1 MKKSLFVLIVGSLVC
16 FVPFT
21 FSQRVVCSINDSW
34 RFSKGDFPSSV
45 NPDFDDSKWESVNV
59 PHTWNKND
67 ALDDLPGYY
76 RGLGWYRRTV
86 TIPLEKKGKQLTIF
100 FEGVNQEMELF
111 VNGKSVGKHLGGYTR
126 FSFDITSFIQF
137 GEKNTFAVKV
147 DNSFNE
153 NIPPLTADFTFFGGI
168 YRDVYLIYTSK
179 QHISTTHFAS
189 SGVYITTPV
198 VSENKADISVKTI
211 LANAEMSDMKIRLE
225 QTIISPE
232 KKIVSINSTKYLLHK
247 FSKQEEFI
255 QTLKIDN
262 PALWS
267 PDSPVLYSVIT
278 RLYDSKTN
286 ILLDEISNPLGFRWF
301 EFSPKKGFILNG
313 KPCKLMGTNRHQCF
327 EGLGNA
333 LPDEIHVRDIKLLK
347 DMGANFLRVAHY
359 PQDPT
364 IMEMCDKSGIITS
377 VEIPIVNT
385 ITVNEQFTKNSLQMA
400 REMVMQDFNSPS
412 VLIWTYMNEVLL
424 KIPNNSN
431 PTKKTEYLTNVGELA
446 LKIDNQLRADD
457 AYRYTMIPMHA
468 NFEDYDKARLTQIP
482 MIVGW
487 NMYQGWYGGKIE
499 DFEVVLDDFHAK
511 LKDKPVIV
519 TEYGADVDPRLHTFY
534 PVRFDYTAEYADRL
548 HEHYSKA
555 IKDRNYISGA
565 AIWNL
570 NDFYSEERENSV
582 PHVNSKGITTQ
593 NRELKDSY
601 LFYQAGLL
609 NRPVVSIGSS
619 NWYIRGGIADSNYVC
634 KQALKVYSNLLEI
647 ELIVNGKSIGTKAVT
662 DNIALFD
669 VPFINGINTILA
681 CGKTK
686 QNEVVSDLRKIDF
699 RMIPSNLKDKILPF
713 SEINVMLGSNRFFE
727 DKINNVIWTPEKEY
741 SPGSWGYIGGTQ
753 YQKKTKYAQQPAS
766 DLDIYNTNIDP
777 VFQTMRSGLK
787 SFKLDVPDGKYTI
800 SFYWAELESAR
811 ERKVSVYNL
820 GNDAVADNFT
830 KRIFDVSINNLK
842 VKNNLNISEE
852 FGERT
857 AVIIKSVVDVNSGE
871 GLTIEFEPIV
881 GKTMLNAIRVYR
893 NY

>member
-1 MKKSLFVLIVGSLVC
+1 MKKSLFVLTVSL
-16 FVPFT
+16 FFFAPNA
-21 FSQRVVCSINDSW
+21 FSQRVVYSINDSW
-34 RFSKGDFPSSV
+34 QFSKGDFPLCV
-45 NPDFDDSKWESVNV
+45 NDGFDDGKWESVNI
-59 PHTWNKND
+59 PHTWNKSD
-67 ALDDLPGYY
+67 AMDDLPGYY
-76 RGLGWYRRTV
+76 RGLNWYRRTV
-86 TIPLEKKGKQLTIF
+86 TIPLEKKDKQLTIF
-100 FEGVNQEMELF
+100 FEAVNQEVELF
-111 VNGKSVGKHLGGYTR
+111 VNAKSVGKHLGGYTR
-126 FSFDITSFIQF
+126 FSFDITPFILF
-137 GEKNTFAVKV
+137 GKKNTFAVKV

-198 VSENKADISVKTI
+198 VSEKKADISIKTI
-211 LANAEMSDMKIRLE
+211 LTNTEMSDKKIRLE

-232 KKIVSINSTKYLLHK
+232 KKIISINSITYLLHK
-247 FSKQEEFI
+247 FSKQVEFI
-255 QTLKIDN
+255 QTLKINN
-262 PALWS
+262 PTLWS

-286 ILLDEISNPLGFRWF
+286 ILLDETSNPLGFRWF
-301 EFSPKKGFILNG
+301 EFSPEKGFILNG

-364 IMEMCDKSGIITS
+364 IMEMCDKFGIITS
-377 VEIPIVNT
+377 IEIPIVNT
-385 ITVNEQFTKNSLQMA
+385 ITVNEQFTKNCLQMA
-400 REMVMQDFNSPS
+400 REMVMQDFNHPS
-412 VLIWTYMNEVLL
+412 VLIWAYMNEVLL
-424 KIPNNSN
+424 KIPDNSN
-431 PTKKTEYLTNVGELA
+431 SVKKADYLSKVGELA

-468 NFEDYDKARLTQIP
+468 NFDDYDKAKLTQIP

-487 NMYQGWYGGKIE
+487 NMYQGWYGGKIG
-499 DFEVVLDDFHAK
+499 DFEVVLDNFHSK

-519 TEYGADVDPRLHTFY
+519 TEYGADVDPRLHSFT
-534 PVRFDYTAEYADRL
+534 PVRFDYTTEYANQL

-555 IKDRNYISGA
+555 IKERKYISGA

-601 LFYQAGLL
+601 LFYQAVLL
-609 NRPVVSIGSS
+609 TRHVVLIGSS
-619 NWYIRGGIADSNYVC
+619 NWNIRGGIADSNYVC
-634 KQALKVYSNLLEI
+634 KQAMKVYSNLQEI
-647 ELIVNGKSIGTKAVT
+647 ELIVNGKSIGKKPVT
-662 DNIALFD
+662 ENTAQFV
-669 VPFINGINTILA
+669 VPFKNGTNSIEA
-681 CGKTK
+681 FGKNA
-686 QNEVVSDLRKIDF
+686 QNEMVCDFKKIDF

-713 SEINVMLGSNRFFE
+713 SELNVMLGSNRFFE
-727 DKINNVIWTPEKEY
+727 DEINNVIWIPEKEY
-741 SPGSWGYIGGTQ
+741 SPGSWGYIGGTP

-800 SFYWAELESAR
+800 SFYWAELESAK

-830 KRIFDVSINNLK
+830 KRIFDVSINNVK
-842 VKNNLNISEE
+842 VKNKLNISEE

-857 AVIIKSVVDVNSGE
+857 AIIIKSVVDVNSGD
-871 GLTIEFEPIV
+871 GLNIEFEPIV
-881 GKTMLNAIRVYR
+881 GKTMLNAIRIYR

>member
-1 MKKSLFVLIVGSLVC
+1 
-16 FVPFT
+16 
-21 FSQRVVCSINDSW
+21 
-34 RFSKGDFPSSV
+34 
-45 NPDFDDSKWESVNV
+45 
-59 PHTWNKND
+59 
-67 ALDDLPGYY
+67 
-76 RGLGWYRRTV
+76 
-86 TIPLEKKGKQLTIF
+86 
-100 FEGVNQEMELF
+100 
-111 VNGKSVGKHLGGYTR
+111 
-126 FSFDITSFIQF
+126 
-137 GEKNTFAVKV
+137 
-147 DNSFNE
+147 
-153 NIPPLTADFTFFGGI
+153 
-168 YRDVYLIYTSK
+168 
-179 QHISTTHFAS
+179 
-189 SGVYITTPV
+189 
-198 VSENKADISVKTI
+198 
-211 LANAEMSDMKIRLE
+211 
-225 QTIISPE
+225 
-232 KKIVSINSTKYLLHK
+232 
-247 FSKQEEFI
+247 
-255 QTLKIDN
+255 
-262 PALWS
+262 
-267 PDSPVLYSVIT
+267 
-278 RLYDSKTN
+278 
-286 ILLDEISNPLGFRWF
+286 
-301 EFSPKKGFILNG
+301 
-313 KPCKLMGTNRHQCF
+313 MGTNRHQCF

-400 REMVMQDFNSPS
+400 REMVMQDFNRPS

-446 LKIDNQLRADD
+446 LKIDNQLSADD

-519 TEYGADVDPRLHTFY
+519 TEYGADVDPRLHSFS

-548 HEHYSKA
+548 HEHYYKA
-555 IKDRNYISGA
+555 IKERNYISGA

-582 PHVNSKGITTQ
+582 PHVNSKGICTL

-609 NRPVVSIGSS
+609 SRPVVSIGSS
-619 NWYIRGGIADSNYVC
+619 NWNIRGGIADSNYVC
-634 KQALKVYSNLLEI
+634 KQALKVYSNLQEI
-647 ELIVNGKSIGTKAVT
+647 ELIVNGKSIGTKAVNE
-662 DNIALFD
+662 NIACFD
-669 VPFINGINTILA
+669 VPFRNELNTIEA
-681 CGKTK
+681 FGKNV
-686 QNEVVSDLRKIDF
+686 QNEIVCDLKKIDF
-699 RMIPSNLKDKILPF
+699 RMIPSSLKDKILPF

-727 DKINNVIWTPEKEY
+727 DEINNVIWIPEKEY
-741 SPGSWGYIGGTQ
+741 SPGSWGYLGGSS

-800 SFYWAELESAR
+800 SFYWAELESAK

-830 KRIFDVSINNLK
+830 KRIFDVSINNVK

-857 AVIIKSVVDVNSGE
+857 AIIFKSVVDVNSGE
-871 GLTIEFEPIV
+871 GLNIEFEPIV